1 MYCSNCN
8 CLSCQSQRLSS
19 FNSNKATS
27 DVLRLT
33 LKAGEKGLTKNEL
46 TTYSRPF
53 RAVDPEQRSLMLDQL
68 EAAGLL
74 VKHRFR
80 APTRGK
86 PREVYLAAQVSQ

>member
-19 FNSNKATS
+19 FNSSKAMP
-27 DVLRLT
+27 DVLRLV
-33 LKAGEKGLTKNEL
+33 LKAGERGLTKNEL
-46 TTYSRPF
+46 TNQSRPF
-53 RAVDPEQRSLMLDQL
+53 RSVEPEQQALMLDQL

-86 PREVYLAAQVSQ
+86 PRDVYLAIQVSQ